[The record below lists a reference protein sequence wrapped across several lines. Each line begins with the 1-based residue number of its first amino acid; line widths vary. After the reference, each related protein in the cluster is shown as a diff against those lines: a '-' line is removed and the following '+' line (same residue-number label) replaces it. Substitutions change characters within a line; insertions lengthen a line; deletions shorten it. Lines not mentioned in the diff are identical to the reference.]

1 MTALRK
7 FVTLAALISVLVPA
21 SISARTAP
29 YGAAFSARHRTVL
42 LINYPEPPSNSAAN
56 AADAFPKI
64 STEKSGVLPVK
75 VGGTLR
81 VNIELGNVRVFTDER
96 AQISYHAAVD
106 ADPRDPGAQEFLRQ
120 FKITART
127 TADGVEINAKIP
139 WQGLRARF
147 HSEIELHIPRA
158 YNLEVT
164 TGGGN
169 LEVQDIDGRVTLV
182 SAGGNISVG
191 RVGGASVAAAAERNA
206 TAAKRPAPKS
216 AATFAARLET
226 QGGQISVGDVAG
238 SLRSVTAGGHI
249 IAGNIAG
256 DAILQTGGGQIF
268 AGRIAG
274 SAKLDSGGGNVQI
287 ESADSGVT
295 ADAAGGSLVLRR
307 AEAPLQAAA
316 TGGGLTAWFNVPSG
330 KSSRHGGA
338 HLSAHASQLSSTDGD
353 LVLYL
358 PRELAATI
366 DARIEQGDG
375 HRIFADPSLP
385 VQISERD
392 PQENSRALHYAIRL
406 NGGGEVLHLT
416 AVAGNIVLRAADP
429 DARTSAEVRTGAGY
443 AQSGASPASVQS
455 MSSGQASEFADAD
468 GFFAEMRRRILESWW
483 GAVPVDSE
491 EIQKHLEHSVAPVYP
506 DVARQAGI
514 EGDVIL
520 RIFVSSSGRVT
531 DIKLLDGPPILARAA
546 IHAVQQWQYQAP
558 RMDGRPTAVVT
569 DLVVSF
575 RLH

>member
-1 MTALRK
+1 MRSLRT
-7 FVTLAALISVLVPA
+7 FVTLAALISVLAPA
-21 SISARTAP
+21 SISARTAR
-29 YGAAFSARHRTVL
+29 YGAVFPARHRTVL
-42 LINYPEPPSNSAAN
+42 LINYPEPPSNSAAYP
-56 AADAFPKI
+56 ADAFPKI
-64 STEKSGVLPVK
+64 SAEKSGVLPVK

-81 VNIELGNVRVFTDER
+81 LNIELGNVRIFTDER
-96 AQISYHAAVD
+96 AQISYRAAVE

-120 FKITART
+120 FKITSRA
-127 TADGVEINAKIP
+127 TAGGVEIIARVP

-169 LEVQDIDGRVTLV
+169 LEVQDIDGRVTLL

-191 RVGGASVAAAAERNA
+191 RVGGAGTSGSAERNS

-216 AATFAARLET
+216 ATTFAARVET
-226 QGGQISVGDVAG
+226 QGGQISVGSVAG
-238 SLRSVTAGGHI
+238 SLRAVTAGGHI

-274 SAKLDSGGGNVQI
+274 SATLDSGGGNVQI
-287 ESADSGVT
+287 ESAAAGVT
-295 ADAAGGSLVLRR
+295 SDAAGGGLVVRR
-307 AEAPLQAAA
+307 AEAPLQVAA
-316 TGGGLTAWFNVPSG
+316 TGGGLTAWLNVPAG
-330 KSSRHGGA
+330 KSSGHVDA
-338 HLSAHASQLSSTDGD
+338 HQSAQASQLSSTGGD
-353 LVLYL
+353 IVLYL
-358 PRELAATI
+358 PRNLAATI

-392 PQENSRALHYAIRL
+392 SQEKSRALHYAIRL
-406 NGGGEVLHLT
+406 NGGGDLLHLK
-416 AVAGNIVLRAADP
+416 AVAGNIVLRASDP
-429 DARTSAEVRTGAGY
+429 DARSSSDVRAGAGY

-455 MSSGQASEFADAD
+455 MNSAQASEFADAD

-483 GAVPVDSE
+483 GAVPVDAE
-491 EIQKHLEHSVAPVYP
+491 EIQKHLERSVAPAYP

-531 DIKLLDGPPILARAA
+531 DIKVLDGPPILARAA
-546 IHAVQQWQYQAP
+546 IQAVQQWEYQAP

-575 RLH
+575 RMH